1 MDNPTGWVPCLPSVP
16 SCPSRNSL
24 PDRGGWWM
32 DSGELIGGRLLS
44 LSHHEMCLAVTTSCS
59 LHAPP
64 TQALP
69 QTSYTINNIVK
80 WDSVGAS
87 DNTPPPPRPAP
98 SPTPGLYGTWSTV
111 TGERTGGRGCDGWGL
126 SEWWFY
132 TLSASG
138 HLQGENIYSHITYQS
153 GYDGGGGGEREK
165 ERTNERRNGEK

>member
-1 MDNPTGWVPCLPSVP
+1 METVPYPPPRGGVLSSTPHMDNPTGWVPCLPSVP

-98 SPTPGLYGTWSTV
+98 SPTPGCMV
-111 TGERTGGRGCDGWGL
+111 RGPQSQVRGLVVGAVMDG
-126 SEWWFY
+126 
-132 TLSASG
+132 
-138 HLQGENIYSHITYQS
+138 
-153 GYDGGGGGEREK
+153 D
-165 ERTNERRNGEK
+165 